1 MVLFTIESLF
11 NFSTTVARLWLL
23 SGWLLWCLAATA
35 LVATSCSSRS
45 VSGSSATAAAPVTS
59 TSSPTP
65 AFWAVAARRIPLFF
79 ASSWTYFWWEDL
91 LFTCVQ
97 LSGCGDFLFTK
108 INRKT
113 RNRTASGREA
123 KTVFSR
129 FKVTSSIHFAYLS
142 QRRWWKK
149 LAKFLLFSVQ
159 FHNSIQNSRDKWWQ

>member
-1 MVLFTIESLF
+1 MLSFFKLCMIQTMVLFTIESLF

-91 LFTCVQ
+91 LFTCAQ
-97 LSGCGDFLFTK
+97 LSGCDDFLFIYSRVVQNCKSVCYPDTG
-108 INRKT
+108 ISLLRT
-113 RNRTASGREA
+113 RIRPDPS
-123 KTVFSR
+123 
-129 FKVTSSIHFAYLS
+129 
-142 QRRWWKK
+142 
-149 LAKFLLFSVQ
+149 
-159 FHNSIQNSRDKWWQ
+159 